1 MIFVGKTHL
10 FYFIFIWTRG
20 TLPRLRSDQL
30 MAFAWKFL
38 LPLALFNLFLV
49 TTERMIWAEQ
59 DYEKGLIY
67 LFAVVNIIISIAA
80 VYFWAKFLGY
90 KPQNTP
96 VRPRLVKESG
106 GFIPV
111 GSEANR

>member
-1 MIFVGKTHL
+1 MKDALITKWVPPWMIFIGKTHL

-49 TTERMIWAEQ
+49 TTERMLWAEQ

-67 LFAVVNIIISIAA
+67 LFAIVNIIVSIAA
-80 VYFWAKFLGY
+80 VYFWAY
-90 KPQNTP
+90 TP
-96 VRPRLVKESG
+96 HVAAAS
-106 GFIPV
+106 
-111 GSEANR
+111 